1 MRTGILFFALGI
13 YILQLQAKLPSP
25 LLFYLACVSIVL
37 FLFCHSFLSHRLI
50 RFFLMASLSMF
61 LGFGYAA
68 WRADQRLAD
77 FPYPQDFGRW
87 ENQTL
92 TLIGRVETFP
102 TETQQQGVRFIFH
115 NEKKFPFSVP
125 KQISLSGL
133 EKKQDQIHVGD
144 CIQVRAKLTRPYGL
158 ANPYTF
164 DLEQWA
170 YEQNIHAFGKIKH
183 LKESTDCETK
193 NFFIHYGL
201 ESLRETWR
209 DRYAEQLK
217 LHPTKGVLIA
227 LAIGDQREITAKE
240 WEIFYKTGITHL
252 ISISGLHVTMIA
264 SFFAMGAMFCWR
276 LFPKCVLFSP
286 TQEVGALVGFIAALC
301 YSLIAGFSVPT
312 QRTMLMLMTIALA
325 VKARLSLSSFDI
337 LSYALLFVLL
347 LDPMAVLSIGFWL
360 SFGAVGA
367 LMFAGLYRTK
377 RPAFFKENI
386 KSQWVATIAL
396 IPLILLLFQQISLVS
411 PLANAVAIPVVSL
424 IVTPFTLI
432 GLLPYCEI
440 FLWMASHV
448 FSLLMD
454 YLTWLSQ
461 MPFAILEQHAPSNF
475 LTVLAFLGIGFLFL
489 PTGFPGKYFGPF
501 LILPLFFTTPA
512 RPQLGEVHV
521 HILDVGNGF
530 AVWVQTAQATLL
542 FDTGPKYSERA
553 DMGEQVVT
561 PTLRAAGIH
570 TIDML
575 VVSHEDT
582 DHSGGLAAILRHF
595 QVDHFRSSMPPTHP
609 LRTHTHIKKQ
619 DQCQAGQHWEWD
631 QVKFQILHPQ
641 KRDYITQEL
650 ADNNMSCVLKIQTKT
665 QQFLLAGDIEI
676 PIEQRLTETLD
687 PRQLQ
692 ATVLLAPHHGS
703 KTSSTQGFLSAVRPQ
718 IGIFSVGYRNQYG
731 HPHPTIVKRYQ
742 LMGITTYRTDL
753 LGQMRFIL
761 DAQQTKPKIWF
772 YRPTHQRYWQFPA
785 FTTSPPYEK
794 IKNTARK

>member
-25 LLFYLACVSIVL
+25 LLFYIACVSIVL

-68 WRADQRLAD
+68 WRADQRLAE
-77 FPYPQDFGRW
+77 FPHPQDFGRW

-92 TLIGRVETFP
+92 TLIGRVENFP

-193 NFFIHYGL
+193 NFFFHYGL

-209 DRYAEQLK
+209 NRYAEQLK

-264 SFFAMGAMFCWR
+264 SFFAMGAMFFWR
-276 LFPKCVLFSP
+276 FFPKLVLFCP
-286 TQEVGALVGFIAALC
+286 TQEVGALVGFLAALC

-325 VKARLSLSSFDI
+325 LKARLSLSSFDI

-347 LDPMAVLSIGFWL
+347 FDPMAVLSIGFWL

-377 RPAFFKENI
+377 RPAVFKENI

-411 PLANAVAIPVVSL
+411 PLANAIAIPVVSL

-432 GLLPYCEI
+432 GLIPYGEI
-440 FLWMASHV
+440 FLWLASHV
-448 FSLLMD
+448 FSLLMR
-454 YLTWLSQ
+454 YLEWLSQ
-461 MPFAILEQHAPSNF
+461 SPFAIWEQQAPSS
-475 LTVLAFLGIGFLFL
+475 LSVGLGFLGIGLLFF
-489 PTGFPGKYFGPF
+489 PTGFPGKYFGTF
-501 LILPLFFTTPA
+501 LLLPLFFTLPP
-512 RPQLGEVHV
+512 RPQIGEVHV
-521 HILDVGNGF
+521 HILDIGNGF
-530 AVWVQTAQATLL
+530 AVWVQTAHFTLV

-561 PTLRAAGIH
+561 PTLRAAGIKK
-570 TIDML
+570 IDML

-595 QVDHFRSSMPPTHP
+595 QVAHFRSSMPPDHP
-609 LRTHTHIKKQ
+609 IRAHTHIEKH
-619 DQCQAGQHWEWD
+619 DQCHVGQSWEWD
-631 QVKFQILHPQ
+631 SIKFEILHPQ
-641 KRDYITQEL
+641 ENDYITKEL

-665 QQFLLAGDIEI
+665 QQLLLAGDIEA
-676 PIEQRLTETLD
+676 PIEQRLTRLLG
-687 PRQLQ
+687 PQRLH

-703 KTSSTQGFLSAVRPQ
+703 QTSSTSNFLQAVQPQ
-718 IGIFSVGYRNQYG
+718 VGIFSVGYRNQYG
-731 HPHPTIVKRYQ
+731 HPHPAVVKRYH
-742 LMGITTYRTDL
+742 LMGITTYRTDE

-761 DAQQTKPKIWF
+761 DDKNLQPTAWF
-772 YRPTHQRYWQFPA
+772 YRPSHQRYWQFPT
-785 FTTSPPYEK
+785 FHEK
-794 IKNTARK
+794 IKNARIK